1 MANTPGKQTAHPAQ
15 EDGADG
21 SRNGGG
27 AQGVRAC
34 APTLAFVMIGK
45 TALPVKAWKA
55 EYAKLTAE
63 RETLN
68 RRHLAAGTAGAAAP
82 QGAGCGAVTGR
93 AAG

>member
-1 MANTPGKQTAHPAQ
+1 MTNRCRREPEQGARVTGLRPAL
-15 EDGADG
+15 
-21 SRNGGG
+21 
-27 AQGVRAC
+27 V
-34 APTLAFVMIGK
+34 FVMIGK

-68 RRHLAAGTAGAAAP
+68 RRQLAAGTAGAAAP
-82 QGAGCGAVTGR
+82 QGAGYGAVTDR